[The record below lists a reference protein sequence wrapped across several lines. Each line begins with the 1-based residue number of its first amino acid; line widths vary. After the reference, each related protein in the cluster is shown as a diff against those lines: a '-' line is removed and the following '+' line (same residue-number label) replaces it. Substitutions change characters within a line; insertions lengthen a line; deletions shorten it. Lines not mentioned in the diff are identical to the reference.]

1 MIKLFEEVGA
11 RGGNR
16 TRTDLRPRDFESLA
30 SASSATRALNE
41 KLCGGNMNA
50 RVGFIGGGNMAE
62 ALISGFIETETV
74 LPSKLSVS
82 DTDTSRLK
90 HLSETYGIKTF
101 KSNVEI
107 VANSDIVF
115 LAVKPQVLSSVLNEI
130 KNVITPAQ
138 IIISIAAGYPISKIE
153 EIIGDDKK
161 IVRAMPNILVKVR
174 KGSIALC
181 QNFRLLEDEIELV
194 KYLFE
199 SVGSV
204 FEVDE
209 NLMDAITGLSGSGPA
224 FIFMVI
230 EALADGGVKAG
241 ISRKLSLKLAAETVS
256 GAAQMVLEGRH
267 PEVLKDMV
275 TSPAGTTIEGIAAL
289 ESKGMRSA
297 FIEAVFK
304 AYKRSKEISELIK
317 KL

>member
-1 MIKLFEEVGA
+1 
-11 RGGNR
+11 
-16 TRTDLRPRDFESLA
+16 
-30 SASSATRALNE
+30 
-41 KLCGGNMNA
+41 MNA

-62 ALISGFIETETV
+62 ALISGLIETETV